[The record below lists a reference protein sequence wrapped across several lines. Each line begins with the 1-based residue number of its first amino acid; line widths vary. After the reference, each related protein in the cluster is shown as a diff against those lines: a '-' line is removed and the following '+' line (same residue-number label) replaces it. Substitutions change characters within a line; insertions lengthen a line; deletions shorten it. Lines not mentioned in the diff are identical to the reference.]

1 MVHFSRLSCHH
12 NCVIQKTQKK
22 TIPVKTETKAALT
35 SSKFSLSYSET
46 LFHNPVTP
54 HDFPKKPSLYRTLLY
69 TLTLPN

>member
-46 LFHNPVTP
+46 YHINCFNLLLIEKEIS
-54 HDFPKKPSLYRTLLY
+54 KKVIL
-69 TLTLPN
+69 